1 MKNNIYLKI
10 WRTWKLWRYEMQQ
23 SINFYPS
30 RRSPSCKTASHRGK
44 SRFGRWAMSKSSFFW
59 TKISITFCKQYSR
72 IEFCPDLQIPTQAC
86 GDYWRLPWDQLS
98 VTLWGNV
105 VLRLNVG
112 KHCLYQAAFEDGSH
126 ISNPSSYLA
135 GLISEYFQGAPRIP
149 YKPVFLDGWSPGYV
163 TFAEENQVIVIFS
176 LTFNFNIIV
185 DIVFAYF
192 CIWVYH
198 LCRRAQMIVS

>member
-72 IEFCPDLQIPTQAC
+72 IEFCPDLRNSHS
-86 GDYWRLPWDQLS
+86 GMWRLLASSLVSTLGNSLRKCGSEAQRGQTLLVSGCIWRWVTHFKSLILLS
-98 VTLWGNV
+98 RPHLW
-105 VLRLNVG
+105 
-112 KHCLYQAAFEDGSH
+112 
-126 ISNPSSYLA
+126 
-135 GLISEYFQGAPRIP
+135 
-149 YKPVFLDGWSPGYV
+149 
-163 TFAEENQVIVIFS
+163 IFS
-176 LTFNFNIIV
+176 GCSANSLQASFPRRLV
-185 DIVFAYF
+185 PWL
-192 CIWVYH
+192 CH
-198 LCRRAQMIVS
+198 LCRGEPGNCHFFP